1 MNLKDIIKSDK
12 IFHFKE
18 IPSNKYEFLENLLD
32 KTLNGSEFKK
42 NRQGIL
48 SALLERERSMSTG
61 IGSGIA
67 IPHCSTD
74 FIDGMQAS
82 MAILSEKIPFDSV
95 DEQPVGIVV
104 LLLLS
109 KNDFDRHIKTL
120 AAIARAFNQEVLR
133 QAVQQ
138 TTNSKEVIS
147 IFDQFCQ

>member
-1 MNLKDIIKSDK
+1 MNLKDIIKSDQ

-18 IPSNKYEFLENLLD
+18 SPSNKYELLENLLD

-42 NRQGIL
+42 NRQEIL

-82 MAILSEKIPFDSV
+82 MAVLSEKIPFDSV